1 MAKFLQKQKKMRLDF
16 RQVLQHDLIIDR
28 NPVEIFTDFESMV
41 KNIFSSDRIAK
52 F

>member
-1 MAKFLQKQKKMRLDF
+1 MAKFLQKQKKNEIGLPSSP
-16 RQVLQHDLIIDR
+16 DLIIDR